1 MSSTSSS
8 IATGN
13 PANAA
18 AATAASAQV
27 PAGAQG
33 RPENRVRDQDELVDC
48 YGCHVKFARKDLSAH
63 KLVCKQKQGPRGDRF
78 REQNKHTF
86 DINVNVGGHPPA
98 APVPV
103 VPMPAVAQPAAAPAP
118 VIEAVAEEVV
128 VQEGDDVLDSNVPF
142 IAKQCYGD
150 LKLST
155 NRLIPE
161 RQCQKY
167 TAIVAFTLFYLCVFG
182 AFAVAVTPL
191 FMRET
196 AVPEVRAYS
205 SYDFRPEFDVPTFNM
220 DFGFDYV
227 SERLSSA
234 FEYAF
239 GGVRR
244 RHNEAVSE
252 LFSSDV
258 TPAQPDQ
265 LVEYGVLAFLATL
278 FLGSVPLFAV
288 VLSYFRVR
296 PDYKQYRLL
305 GSVYTARK
313 WRNDRRHVTFK
324 TVPVDSDDFEP
335 DAKYLAYRLTE
346 CIDGV
351 VVSRKVYISYE
362 MLIALRTPKLANRF
376 TTVESMRSA
385 FDDTMAFAKT
395 QTQIN
400 LNRELEAGFDI
411 VANTCRLFVV
421 QLALMRFPD
430 CDLNWVRL

>member
-1 MSSTSSS
+1 MSSSTSSS
-8 IATGN
+8 FATGN
-13 PANAA
+13 PAPAA

-33 RPENRVRDQDELVDC
+33 RPEKRDRDQNELVDC
-48 YGCHVKFARKDLSAH
+48 YGCHVKIARKDLSAH
-63 KLVCKQKQGPRGDRF
+63 KLICKQKQGPRGDRF
-78 REQNKHTF
+78 REQNKYTF

-103 VPMPAVAQPAAAPAP
+103 VPVPAVAQPAAAPAVVVDAP
-118 VIEAVAEEVV
+118 AEEVV
-128 VQEGDDVLDSNVPF
+128 VQEGDDALDPNVPF
-142 IAKQCYGD
+142 IAKQCYDD
-150 LKLST
+150 LYLGSS
-155 NRLIPE
+155 RLIVA
-161 RQCQKY
+161 RKCQKY
-167 TAIVAFTLFYLCVFG
+167 TAVLAFTLFYALVFG
-182 AFAVAVTPL
+182 ALVVSVMPL
-191 FMRET
+191 FVREQK
-196 AVPEVRAYS
+196 VPEPVSYGM
-205 SYDFRPEFDVPTFNM
+205 YDFKPQVELPTWNFT
-220 DFGFDYV
+220 GFDYV
-227 SERLSSA
+227 SEMFTGAL
-234 FEYAF
+234 EYAF
-239 GGVRR
+239 GDVRR
-244 RHNEAVSE
+244 RHDAAVSE
-252 LFSSDV
+252 LFSSDR

-265 LVEYGVLAFLATL
+265 LVEYGVVAFLVMVIM
-278 FLGSVPLFAV
+278 GSLPLFGV
-288 VLSYFRVR
+288 VLSQFRGQA
-296 PDYKQYRLL
+296 DYKQYRLL

-346 CIDGV
+346 CINGV

-362 MLIALRTPKLANRF
+362 MLIALRTPKLSNRF
-376 TTVESMRSA
+376 TTAESMRTA

-421 QLALMRFPD
+421 QLALMRFPE